1 MPDPL
6 AVHLRRSRSRDRA
19 ETNLALE
26 TFDRNVGLHANSS
39 PIASFSNQLCV
50 SVHKMSQEEKAG
62 ASKTY
67 KDVSPLTSDSES
79 DTDPAV
85 QRARNS
91 TEVAGQDRDILHEEE
106 ERENLL
112 YGKHGHSG
120 KKEYTD
126 QGFVG
131 NAKRKA
137 KQFKKKRYG
146 SVGNDENGELMYE
159 MEEGGPHSDI
169 SSQASMS
176 SVELDKLN
184 LSHHRQSRVSS
195 MPR

>member
-1 MPDPL
+1 MPDPS
-6 AVHLRRSRSRDRA
+6 AVHLRRSCSSHRA
-19 ETNLALE
+19 ETDLALW
-26 TFDRNVGLHANSS
+26 TFDRNVNRHGYSS
-39 PIASFSNQLCV
+39 LIAFLSDQLCV
-50 SVHKMSQEEKAG
+50 RVYKMSQEEKARG
-62 ASKTY
+62 SKTY

-79 DTDPAV
+79 DTDPIV

-91 TEVAGQDRDILHEEE
+91 TEVAGQDQDILHEEE

-112 YGKHGHSG
+112 YGKHRHSG

-131 NAKRKA
+131 KATRKA

-146 SVGNDENGELMYE
+146 PVGNDENGELMYE

-184 LSHHRQSRVSS
+184 LSHHRHSRVS
-195 MPR
+195 